1 MDKRK
6 GIILAI
12 VLFLIIGLGTFVFA
26 GGSDEGSGDGT
37 ITPQPDG
44 GDDND
49 PTNPSDPTTED
60 DGNITEGEDKE
71 DTTRPTGGNDN
82 TDGDELVTDGEG
94 ENTPTTP
101 TVDYKALLDE
111 LANMVETATSKEDLA
126 EAEQFR
132 KDNNITEENVATLND
147 ETASKTYDE
156 VIAILTDN
164 DSPVVTPDD
173 LNGSFTNKDSVSVE
187 ITDTTDVSYTLT
199 INGEEVTDA
208 DLANLT
214 EEGNYKLTV
223 TDSAFNSTTITFTVD
238 RTDPVLL
245 VNGEEVENGETIYVN
260 EDAKMTVDET
270 NLESFTSNGND
281 RTESILKGSWTAQKD
296 GAYNIVVTDKAG
308 NETTYTIIVDKTAPV
323 VNNGNLDGAYV
334 NHSVSLYIDEK
345 NDYTLTVTRD
355 GNELVGYQD
364 NMFELSHDGVY
375 VVTVVDAAGNETT
388 VKFTI
393 DNTDPVLYVNDEK
406 VEAGETIY
414 VDEDAKM
421 TVDETNLESFT
432 SNGNDR
438 TESILKGSWT
448 AQNDGLYNIV
458 VTDKAGNTATYT
470 IVVDET
476 PIEKA
481 WLYVLNNTYSKTN
494 LEDKH
499 YTVIGDGQELYVEL
513 VFEEMPATTPLIQIG
528 NAEAISM
535 DACYATDWDTEIQ
548 YYKCPATIKIDS
560 ETQELENGQ
569 LIPVK
574 ITNIKDAA
582 GNETILTNDHI
593 DSSDKYDEVVFDK
606 EAPEAT
612 KIRMYGGKYSQDTG
626 KTIWY
631 VNEDSNFTVYVE
643 FAEELFVN
651 PKLDINDITGLEM
664 KLSKCEDGT
673 CYYYYKFSEIEKLND
688 GFVSIKVYDYSDAA
702 GNVGDDLFLSPDT
715 TNQEIELKGQKLV
728 YIDKTNPTRGYSTL
742 GFEYTDN
749 SNKTSLE
756 INGEKVYY
764 VKLGDSFLYKIAF
777 SEKIQDGLI
786 ATIAGTDISLE
797 YLDYNEDLGYIY
809 GGTYTVPSGLTEGER
824 LDIVVSNIKDL
835 AGNEYAAGTITDVPT
850 SNHRVAVFDN
860 TPAGYNS
867 VDFYVNNGYQEGS
880 EYYATYGST
889 IVANIRTNE
898 LLRENPT
905 FEFTYGDE
913 KIVIS
918 GDDVEFTD
926 EEKEEYTYLY
936 RVRYIIPEDFEKIEE
951 EVTLNI
957 TNIVDYAG
965 NVINGST
972 TVTNSKRV
980 FIDTLAPQVE
990 ELRFNSSNSIN
1001 NGYANNTHSVGVY
1014 ITVHE
1019 ELASNPTFMID
1030 EKTYSKSYDEVN
1042 TKGYLYA
1049 AVTKLPEDTEE
1060 GKLTFSVTVTD
1071 KVGNTATYTNDDIKN
1086 DVEGYDGVIYDT
1098 TAPKL
1103 TLVGENET
1111 NYNILRIEAGTEI
1124 TLKDVL
1130 ATATDAN
1137 FKEDVKVKPYNAIF
1151 INNVDPSVKYDFSN
1165 GFDTKKPTGN
1175 RYHVYY
1181 KVEDYAGNVT
1191 EGEMLIVMSDTTP
1204 ATITPNQDDNY
1215 HVEYGSEYTSVT
1227 AKVTDNVD
1235 ETITNYKPRVYIR
1248 YTYPSVEYNTGEL
1261 YYNNTFNTNI
1271 PGYYLAIWDYT
1282 DSSGNI
1288 SSTLKRWVIV
1298 SDTTAPDI
1306 EG

>member
-26 GGSDEGSGDGT
+26 GGSEDEGSGNGT

-49 PTNPSDPTTED
+49 PNDPTDSQEED
-60 DGNITEGEDKE
+60 DGNIEEGGNQGTG
-71 DTTRPTGGNDN
+71 TTRPAGGSDN

-94 ENTPTTP
+94 ENNPTTP

-147 ETASKTYDE
+147 EDASKTYDE

-164 DSPVVTPDD
+164 NPPVVTPDD

-214 EEGNYKLTV
+214 EEGNYELTV

-245 VNGEEVENGETIYVN
+245 VNDEEVENGETIYVN
-260 EDAKMTVDET
+260 EDAKMTVAET
-270 NLESFTSNGND
+270 NLETVLSNKID
-281 RTESILKGSWTAQKD
+281 ITKAFESMGSWTAQKD

-308 NETTYTIIVDKTAPV
+308 N
-323 VNNGNLDGAYV
+323 
-334 NHSVSLYIDEK
+334 
-345 NDYTLTVTRD
+345 
-355 GNELVGYQD
+355 
-364 NMFELSHDGVY
+364 
-375 VVTVVDAAGNETT
+375 
-388 VKFTI
+388 
-393 DNTDPVLYVNDEK
+393 
-406 VEAGETIY
+406 
-414 VDEDAKM
+414 
-421 TVDETNLESFT
+421 
-432 SNGNDR
+432 
-438 TESILKGSWT
+438 
-448 AQNDGLYNIV
+448 
-458 VTDKAGNTATYT
+458 TATYT
-470 IVVDET
+470 IVVDKT

-626 KTIWY
+626 ETIWY
-631 VNEDSNFTVYVE
+631 VNEDSSFTVYVD

-673 CYYYYKFSEIEKLND
+673 CIYYYKFSEIEKLND

-749 SNKTSLE
+749 SDKTSLE
-756 INGEKVYY
+756 INGENVYY
-764 VKLGDSFLYKIAF
+764 VKPRDSFLYKIAF

-936 RVRYIIPEDFEKIEE
+936 RVRYTIPEDFEEIEE

-1019 ELASNPTFMID
+1019 ELAENPVFTINGIQYKMT
-1030 EKTYSKSYDEVN
+1030 EQKEVTN
-1042 TKGYLYA
+1042 GYFYA
-1049 AVTKLPEDTEE
+1049 ATTKLPADTEE

-1098 TAPKL
+1098 TAPGL
-1103 TLVGENET
+1103 TVEYWDT
-1111 NYNILRIEAGTEI
+1111 TVEADKDATFEGPEYSFSDNFTAEEDLTI
-1124 TLKDVL
+1124 TQWCDVNM
-1130 ATATDAN
+1130 AVPSDKYQCYYSATDL
-1137 FKEDVKVKPYNAIF
+1137 
-1151 INNVDPSVKYDFSN
+1151 
-1165 GFDTKKPTGN
+1165 
-1175 RYHVYY
+1175 
-1181 KVEDYAGNVT
+1181 AGNSSSNSVFIT
-1191 EGEMLIVMSDTTP
+1191 VVDTTP
-1204 ATITPNQDDNY
+1204 ATITANQKDNY
-1215 HVEYGSEYTSVT
+1215 HVEYDSEFTSVT
-1227 AKVTDNVD
+1227 ATVTDNVD
-1235 ETITNYKPRVYIR
+1235 ETIRDYEPRVYIR
-1248 YTYPSVEYNTGEL
+1248 YTYPSAEYNTGEL
-1261 YYNNTFNTNI
+1261 YYNNTFNTTI

-1288 SSTLKRWVIV
+1288 SDTLKRWVIV